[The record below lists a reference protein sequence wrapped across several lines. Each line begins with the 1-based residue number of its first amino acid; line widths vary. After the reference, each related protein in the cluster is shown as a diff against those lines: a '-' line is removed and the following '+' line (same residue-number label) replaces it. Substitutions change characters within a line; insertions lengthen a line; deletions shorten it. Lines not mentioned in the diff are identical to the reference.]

1 MTEQIT
7 ALARAMGAEGTE
19 ELLTALC
26 RAAEDS
32 LRSRLRA
39 GVAPADCGTV
49 FPVACALLALAALDA
64 GGGVSSFTA
73 GNVTIRRSGQAGQ
86 RQREA
91 MALMGPYLTPSSFH
105 FQGVPG

>member
-39 GVAPADCGTV
+39 GVAPADCGTA
-49 FPVACALLALAALDA
+49 FPVACALLALAAL
-64 GGGVSSFTA
+64 SSFTA

-91 MALMGPYLTPSSFH
+91 MALMGPYLTPSGFH

>member
-7 ALARAMGAEGTE
+7 ALARAMGAEGTD
-19 ELLTALC
+19 ELLSALSK
-26 RAAEDS
+26 AAEDT
-32 LRSRLRA
+32 LRARLRA
-39 GVAPADCGTV
+39 GVAPADCGTA
-49 FPVACALLALAALDA
+49 FPVACALMVLAALDA

-73 GNVTIRRSGQAGQ
+73 GNVTIRRSGQRDQ

-91 MALMGPYLTPSSFH
+91 LTLMGPYLSPGGFH

>member
-1 MTEQIT
+1 MTEQII
-7 ALARAMGAEGTE
+7 ALARAMGAEGPD
-19 ELLTALC
+19 ELLDALS

-32 LRSRLRA
+32 LRARLRA
-39 GVAPADCGTV
+39 GVAPADCGAA
-49 FPVACALLALAALDA
+49 FPVACALTVLAALDA

-91 MALMGPYLTPSSFH
+91 AALMEPYLAPRGFH
-105 FQGVPG
+105 FRGGPG

>member
-39 GVAPADCGTV
+39 GVAPADCGTA

-64 GGGVSSFTA
+64 GGSVSSFTA

-91 MALMGPYLTPSSFH
+91 MALMGPYLTPSGFH